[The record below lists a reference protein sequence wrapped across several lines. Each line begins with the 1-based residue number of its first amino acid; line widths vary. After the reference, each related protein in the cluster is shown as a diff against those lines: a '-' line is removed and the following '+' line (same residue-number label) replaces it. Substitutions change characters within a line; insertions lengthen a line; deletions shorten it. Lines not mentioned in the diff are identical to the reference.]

1 MVRLFKPKTR
11 IYPFFDGV
19 DVSAFITPASTN
31 FTTDG
36 TPTKAS
42 PLITDAV
49 GAIEGTFEIPESRFA
64 GQGGNPRFKTGEL
77 EFKLTSS
84 NVNQKLPLPVTAGST
99 IYDAKGILET
109 EQETIVATRNAR
121 IVQVGVSQTT
131 SRNDTSTSISRNF
144 IPPQDDGG
152 DDGGNDPLAQTF
164 MVNTTDTVDTGCF
177 ITKLDLFFQKK
188 DQELPVWVE
197 IRNVV
202 NGYPGQDYAIW

>member
-1 MVRLFKPKTR
+1 M
-11 IYPFFDGV
+11 
-19 DVSAFITPASTN
+19 
-31 FTTDG
+31 
-36 TPTKAS
+36 
-42 PLITDAV
+42 
-49 GAIEGTFEIPESRFA
+49 
-64 GQGGNPRFKTGEL
+64 
-77 EFKLTSS
+77 
-84 NVNQKLPLPVTAGST
+84 
-99 IYDAKGILET
+99 
-109 EQETIVATRNAR
+109 
-121 IVQVGVSQTT
+121 SQTT

-202 NGYPGQDYAIW
+202 NGYPVPRLCHLVEKC